1 MKKEKET
8 TDHVIWEIEK
18 GFVCPIANGADA
30 DEAVCKHVNK
40 FYCRYAS
47 TAHLKEAVKKDLLNC
62 PYDLDPEGN
71 FD

>member
-1 MKKEKET
+1 MKKGT
-8 TDHVIWEIEK
+8 IVIDK
-18 GFVCPIANGADA
+18 KFVCPVAKGGDPW
-30 DEAVCKHVNK
+30 ECKCKYVNK

-47 TAHLKEAVKKDLLNC
+47 TAHLKEACKKDLLNC

>member
-1 MKKEKET
+1 MKKENALTSIIIDK
-8 TDHVIWEIEK
+8 K
-18 GFVCPIANGADA
+18 FVCPIVAGANA
-30 DEAVCKHVNK
+30 DEAECKYVND

-47 TAHLKEAVKKDLLNC
+47 LAHLRVANEKDLLNC